1 MQRLLGSTRPDMAET
16 RLIGLVGGLG
26 PPATVHYYRA
36 LLGECER
43 RGVLARIVMT
53 HADVGRVLAAAAAGD
68 LEGMA
73 LHLADRLAELDRAGA
88 EITAIGA
95 VTPHMCL
102 PELAKLRRSPIVDP
116 IEALNGELARAGIE
130 RVALMGTRATVEGRL
145 FGRLRAAVLDPSPG
159 QVARI
164 HDLYVSIVRTGQA
177 GGDTAEALGALA
189 RELAREPRVQA
200 VVLAGTEL
208 ALVPETAWD
217 GVRVVDCAGL
227 HVEAIVDA
235 ATGRMF

>member
-1 MQRLLGSTRPDMAET
+1 MAET

-36 LLGECER
+36 LLAECGR

-53 HADVGRVLAAAAAGD
+53 HADVGHILAAAADSD
-68 LEGMA
+68 LKGMA

-88 EITAIGA
+88 EVTAIGA

-102 PELAKLRRSPIVDP
+102 PELAKLKRSPLVDP

-145 FGRLRAAVLDPSPG
+145 FGRLQAAVLDPSPG

-164 HDLYVSIVRTGQA
+164 HDLYVSIVQTGWA
-177 GGDTAEALGALA
+177 SGGTAEALGALA
-189 RELAREPRVQA
+189 RELMQESQVQA

-217 GVRVVDCAGL
+217 GVQIVDCAKL
-227 HVEAIVDA
+227 RVEAIVDA
-235 ATGRMF
+235 ATGRIP